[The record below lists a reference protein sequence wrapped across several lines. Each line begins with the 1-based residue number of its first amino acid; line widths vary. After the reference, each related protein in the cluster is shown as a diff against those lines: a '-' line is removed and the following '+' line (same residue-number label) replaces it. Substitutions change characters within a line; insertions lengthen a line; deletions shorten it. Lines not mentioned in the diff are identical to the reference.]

1 VRASGS
7 RLVPPN
13 RSAGAS
19 VPRCD
24 GFPTLGR
31 YNGRE
36 RPAMMKRE
44 ASDEPLLAAE
54 YPAPP
59 PAPRTE
65 LEPD

>member
-1 VRASGS
+1 
-7 RLVPPN
+7 
-13 RSAGAS
+13 
-19 VPRCD
+19 VPRCY

-31 YNGRE
+31 YNGGE
-36 RPAMMKRE
+36 RPAMTKRE